1 MMTGTEKIL
10 AHIDADAREKA
21 DAVLKAAEEK
31 CAAIRAEYE
40 QKASALYSSRIRE
53 GVKAC
58 QDREDGALRISR
70 MEARKCMLAVKQEMV
85 SKSFDMAKDSIV
97 DLPEA
102 EYVAFLKKLAE
113 KAGAAE
119 GGEIIL
125 NSRDR
130 ASIGEKL
137 ITALNSGS
145 AELRLSEET
154 RDIAGGLILRK
165 GNVEANSSVELL
177 IDMVRGELSGKL
189 ADQLFA

>member
-1 MMTGTEKIL
+1 
-10 AHIDADAREKA
+10 
-21 DAVLKAAEEK
+21 
-31 CAAIRAEYE
+31 
-40 QKASALYSSRIRE
+40 
-53 GVKAC
+53 
-58 QDREDGALRISR
+58 
-70 MEARKCMLAVKQEMV
+70 MLAVKQEMV